1 MIDTVLFD
9 MGGTLEDIHVD
20 DESRH
25 ASIQG
30 VLDILR
36 AHGID
41 PDKDFET
48 AASAINAG
56 WERYGAYRDPRQ
68 RELKPEDAL
77 LVLIAFAVACA
88 LFPHGWTAYW
98 STSVEALFPR
108 LAWQWLIFALLAG
121 WVVLR
126 LLRRLS
132 GGDTQE
138 LLKLFRALLIL
149 AAAYFVF
156 EVCFAEFAGLFSV
169 IDALKAGNTAFT
181 ADTVLPVATDITG
194 SKSLVFSYVVL
205 ALRFAAEVL
214 PTLLAA
220 ATAYFAIGLLDTM
233 EDGAFTQESAAYA
246 PKLAEW
252 CVKVLKLSVLF
263 ALAVNVL
270 QAVCAPL
277 ILSTSISIRLPVLE
291 LCFVLA
297 ALLGAR
303 LIASNVALAADN
315 DLFI

>member
-1 MIDTVLFD
+1 M
-9 MGGTLEDIHVD
+9 
-20 DESRH
+20 
-25 ASIQG
+25 
-30 VLDILR
+30 
-36 AHGID
+36 
-41 PDKDFET
+41 
-48 AASAINAG
+48 
-56 WERYGAYRDPRQ
+56 
-68 RELKPEDAL
+68 
-77 LVLIAFAVACA
+77 LIAFAAACA

-98 STSVEALFPR
+98 STSAEALFPR

-126 LLRRLS
+126 LLRRFS

-156 EVCFAEFAGLFSV
+156 EVCFAEFAGLFSAV
-169 IDALKAGNTAFT
+169 DALKAGNSAFT
-181 ADTVLPVATDITG
+181 TDTVLPVATDITG

-205 ALRFAAEVL
+205 ALRFAAESL

-270 QAVCAPL
+270 QAFYAPML
-277 ILSTSISIRLPVLE
+277 LSTSISIRLPIFE